1 MQIKKMKFCT
11 VGMIGLIAFGMLWAT
26 PSAEG
31 QSPPGKLARIGFLG
45 NSTPALEAH
54 LVGAFRQGLRD
65 LGYEEGRNLVIEYR
79 WAEGKYERFPAL
91 IAELIAQKVEV
102 IVTAG
107 TPATIA
113 LKKATTSVP
122 VVMVAVANP
131 PGDGIVASL
140 ARPGGNI
147 TGVSSMAL
155 ELEGKRLELLRK
167 LSPKLSSV
175 AVFWNS
181 LNTSHAGGIERTR
194 IAAKALNIKVQ
205 LVEMRSSEDLDAAFA
220 AILKERSNGI
230 TVLADRVFLHNR
242 ARISN
247 LAAKYHLPG
256 IYPYPEFPES
266 GGLMS
271 FGPSYEDMHR
281 RAATYVDK
289 ILKGAKPADLPVEQP
304 MKFQLL
310 INEKAAKALGLT
322 IPPELLFQ
330 TDKII
335 R

>member
-1 MQIKKMKFCT
+1 
-11 VGMIGLIAFGMLWAT
+11 
-26 PSAEG
+26 
-31 QSPPGKLARIGFLG
+31 
-45 NSTPALEAH
+45 
-54 LVGAFRQGLRD
+54 
-65 LGYEEGRNLVIEYR
+65 
-79 WAEGKYERFPAL
+79 
-91 IAELIAQKVEV
+91 
-102 IVTAG
+102 
-107 TPATIA
+107 
-113 LKKATTSVP
+113 
-122 VVMVAVANP
+122 
-131 PGDGIVASL
+131 
-140 ARPGGNI
+140 
-147 TGVSSMAL
+147 MAL